1 MALIKDAL
9 SSLPARPALFIAPL
23 LVVLVL
29 SLYYRDQY
37 NRCEQIRQSRSALN
51 QTLRSIDSG
60 EQFRLADFTDFAW
73 NRVRIAARIEPGT
86 ISEQC
91 PLDWNWESGER
102 ESLLASGRLT
112 VIVFG
117 HQGKVVRYLEL
128 RDDEVNFR
136 SLDGELTPETAV
148 FVLSRPRGLD
158 GGVTLTVQK

>member
-37 NRCEQIRQSRSALN
+37 HRCEQIRQSRSAFN
-51 QTLRSIDSG
+51 ETLRSIGSG

-73 NRVRIAARIEPGT
+73 NRVRIAARVKPGT

-91 PLDWNWESGER
+91 PFDWNWDSGER
-102 ESLLASGRLT
+102 E
-112 VIVFG
+112 
-117 HQGKVVRYLEL
+117 
-128 RDDEVNFR
+128 
-136 SLDGELTPETAV
+136 
-148 FVLSRPRGLD
+148 
-158 GGVTLTVQK
+158 